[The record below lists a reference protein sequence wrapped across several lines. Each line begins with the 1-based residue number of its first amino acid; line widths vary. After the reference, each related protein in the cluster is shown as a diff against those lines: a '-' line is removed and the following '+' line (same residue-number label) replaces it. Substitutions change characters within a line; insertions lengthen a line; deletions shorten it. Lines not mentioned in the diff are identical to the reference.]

1 MFIPLTPEKYAAAV
15 KGLEAAPKGGDLKS
29 FETSGP
35 NGEIH
40 TSQVDL
46 GFSYD
51 SEKQIL
57 GLVVLSKH
65 GLARF
70 ASDATIQAHVV
81 DLLNKVD
88 G

>member
-1 MFIPLTPEKYAAAV
+1 MFIPLTPEKYAAAL

-35 NGEIH
+35 NGILK

-46 GFSYD
+46 GFAYSPA
-51 SEKQIL
+51 QGGVQVAI
-57 GLVVLSKH
+57 LSKH

-70 ASDATIQAHVV
+70 ASEDTIKAHLI
-81 DLLNKVD
+81 DMLDKVSA
-88 G
+88 

>member
-1 MFIPLTPEKYAAAV
+1 MFIPLTPDKFASAL

-51 SEKQIL
+51 AEKQIL

-65 GLARF
+65 GLAKF
-70 ASDATIQAHVV
+70 ASDSTIQAHVV
-81 DLLNKVD
+81 DLLNKV
-88 G
+88 GG

>member
-1 MFIPLTPEKYAAAV
+1 MLIPLSPDKFAAAL
-15 KGLEAAPKGGDLKS
+15 KGLETAPKGGDLKS

-46 GFSYD
+46 GFSY
-51 SEKQIL
+51 SAEKQQLAI
-57 GLVVLSKH
+57 VILSKR

-70 ASDATIQAHVV
+70 ASESTIQAHIV
-81 DLLNKVD
+81 DLLNEAA
-88 G
+88 

>member
-1 MFIPLTPEKYAAAV
+1 MFIPLTPEKYAAAL

-46 GFSYD
+46 GFAYSA
-51 SEKQIL
+51 EKQELAVTIL
-57 GLVVLSKH
+57 SRH
-65 GLARF
+65 GLAKF
-70 ASDATIQAHVV
+70 ASDSTIQKHVE
-81 DLLNKVD
+81 DLLNEVD
-88 G
+88 R